1 VLLLLHQIEFER
13 SSSQSWRKR
22 RKRRR
27 RRPLQPQQRKELQA
41 AAVTIAVLD
50 VDAVVL
56 VKRPATTVA
65 KLVISPATARTLA
78 WKGMLDK

>member
-22 RKRRR
+22 RKRR

-65 KLVISPATARTLA
+65 NLVISPATARTLA